1 MRSCSDGPARYARFV
16 ALGSLRAD
24 AGGLTVVDGGRVR
37 RLAWATGLVDSPT
50 GVTDASMAVTAGPW
64 MLVVHTSGTL
74 TAHTSGLLT
83 SRLNGASTSLA
94 TGVLDAALL
103 LDSAG
108 TPVAYYLASH
118 GMFRRALTDAAPE
131 VLDSLPKSYIPQ
143 SHPTVTPLQLLGA
156 PRLGLA
162 Q

>member
-37 RLAWATGLVDSPT
+37 RLAWATGLVVSPT
-50 GVTDASMAVTAGPW
+50 SVTDASMAVTAGPW
-64 MLVVHTSGTL
+64 MLVV
-74 TAHTSGLLT
+74 HTSGLLT

-108 TPVAYYLASH
+108 TPVAYYLAAH
-118 GMFRRALTDAAPE
+118 GMFRRALTDTAPE

>member
-1 MRSCSDGPARYARFV
+1 M

-37 RLAWATGLVDSPT
+37 RLAWATGLVVSPT
-50 GVTDASMAVTAGPW
+50 SVTDASMAVTAGPW
-64 MLVVHTSGTL
+64 MLII
-74 TAHTSGLLT
+74 HTSGLLT

-108 TPVAYYLASH
+108 TPVAYYLATH